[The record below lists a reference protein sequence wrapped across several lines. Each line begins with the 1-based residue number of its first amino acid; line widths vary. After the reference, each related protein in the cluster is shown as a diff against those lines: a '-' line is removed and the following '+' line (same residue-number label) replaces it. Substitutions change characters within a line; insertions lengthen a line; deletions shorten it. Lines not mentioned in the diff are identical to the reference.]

1 VTHARSQH
9 PNAMLTP
16 KGRKKMVDCVLKRGW
31 TIEATAE
38 RFQVD
43 AKTVTKWRN
52 RFLAEGAAGL
62 QDRSCRPHRSPNQ
75 TPPAQCRRVI
85 ELRKKRRWGADHIAH
100 ETGLAASTVQSIL
113 RRAGLARLGV
123 GDRAID
129 TDTEPIRRYQRD
141 RPGELV
147 HVDIKKLSGIPDG
160 GGWRIHGR
168 GQAPPTKRSSVG
180 YRFLHTAIDDRTR
193 LAYSEILDDEQGITA
208 AGFWQRAHR
217 WFADHT
223 ITVERVLTDNGA
235 CYKSRAWRAA
245 LDATGVAHKRTRPYR
260 PQTNGKVER
269 FHRILLEEWAYIRD
283 WNTDHERRAA
293 YDGFIHF
300 YNHHRSHG
308 ALGWATPIDTLNRLH
323 RDNVPADHS

>member
-1 VTHARSQH
+1 VSHARSQH
-9 PNAMLTP
+9 PNAVLTP
-16 KGRKKMVDCVLKRGW
+16 KGRKKMVDCVLERGW

-52 RFLAEGAAGL
+52 RFLAEGTAGL

-75 TPPAQCRRVI
+75 TPEAKCRRVI

-100 ETGLAASTVQSIL
+100 ETDLAASTVQSIL
-113 RRAGLARLGV
+113 RRAGMARLDV
-123 GDRAID
+123 GDRA
-129 TDTEPIRRYQRD
+129 TDPEPIHRYERD

-147 HVDIKKLSGIPDG
+147 HVDIKKISGIPDG

-168 GQAPPTKRSSVG
+168 GQAPPTKRSTVG

-193 LAYSEILDDEQGITA
+193 VAYSEILHDEQGITA
-208 AGFWQRAHR
+208 AGFWARAHC
-217 WFADHT
+217 WFADQGIT
-223 ITVERVLTDNGA
+223 IERVLTDNGP
-235 CYKSRAWRAA
+235 CYKSRAWRDA
-245 LDATGVAHKRTRPYR
+245 LDATGVVHRRTRPYR

-269 FHRILLEEWAYIRD
+269 FHRILLEEWAYVRD
-283 WNTDHERRAA
+283 WNTDLERRAA
-293 YDGFIHF
+293 YDGFMHF

-308 ALGWATPIDTLNRLH
+308 ALGWATPITTLNRLH
-323 RDNVPADHS
+323 RDNVPADHT